1 MCLFRYT
8 LLFPQ
13 KHPTVFAK
21 TPWCFVFGTFL
32 VSFAK
37 VEFFGTVT
45 RTTIFFNSKFK
56 IQNSKLF
63 VFDEYLF
70 DHGKRFLAHFVEEEY
85 LAISVLYIAAVLTA
99 VDMYDVGITRQVDW
113 LIQP

>member
-37 VEFFGTVT
+37 VEFFGTIT
-45 RTTIFFNSKFK
+45 RTTKPLTIYHLPFTIYSY
-56 IQNSKLF
+56 S
-63 VFDEYLF
+63 
-70 DHGKRFLAHFVEEEY
+70 
-85 LAISVLYIAAVLTA
+85 ISIPVS
-99 VDMYDVGITRQVDW
+99 G
-113 LIQP
+113 